1 MVIPGEETQV
11 TKCQVVQHDNMY
23 LFLVR
28 GDANFIMSLTMLT
41 VGGFTQPSV
50 ARSLIEQPS
59 NSEKGLSSRFLWFFP
74 NVLYG
79 TFDDL
84 GQVNPEFINKLSMSL
99 RQYKLSCLFVYGNLS
114 AYALIACLLCARKSM
129 YMNVGACVWSI
140 KHIRIC
146 IVNLNIGT
154 LFVNQWRK
162 PAGQDKEV
170 EHKIFKLPKSSTVFK
185 DYYDDVQGSLKSLA
199 GMDDFLTG

>member
-1 MVIPGEETQV
+1 
-11 TKCQVVQHDNMY
+11 
-23 LFLVR
+23 
-28 GDANFIMSLTMLT
+28 
-41 VGGFTQPSV
+41 
-50 ARSLIEQPS
+50 
-59 NSEKGLSSRFLWFFP
+59 
-74 NVLYG
+74 
-79 TFDDL
+79 
-84 GQVNPEFINKLSMSL
+84 
-99 RQYKLSCLFVYGNLS
+99 
-114 AYALIACLLCARKSM
+114 M